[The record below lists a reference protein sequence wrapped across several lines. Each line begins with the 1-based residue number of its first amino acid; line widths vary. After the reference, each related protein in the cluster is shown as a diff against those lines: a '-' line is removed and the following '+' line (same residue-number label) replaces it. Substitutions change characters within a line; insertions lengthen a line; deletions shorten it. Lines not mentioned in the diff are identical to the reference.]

1 MKFLND
7 NKVIQTIVAYYK
19 DVATKEG
26 INKEILEY
34 FAQNSDGLT
43 DGEKY
48 VINIIYN
55 RLLHYRDDP
64 YYVALRYGN
73 DMYVSDTLLKLSL
86 TDDQIKEYDKVINN
100 MIENI
105 IKYDLKLSDILDF
118 HGLKNTVYWFKTPIG
133 HMFLTKYQFVFKSF
147 SSKEGQDGI
156 VIIQKTKSASH
167 YNGIIIE
174 RFDDVDDFNYVHANI
189 YATLLYYL
197 SKFDFDKIYSDVMSV
212 NIKQLVSKMKKL
224 YSKR

>member
-64 YYVALRYGN
+64 YYVALRHGN
-73 DMYVSDTLLKLSL
+73 GMYVSDTLLKLSL
-86 TDDQIKEYDKVINN
+86 TNDHIKEYDKVINN

-105 IKYDLKLSDILDF
+105 IKYNLKLSDILDF
-118 HGLKNTVYWFKTPIG
+118 HGLKNTAYSFKTPIG
-133 HMFLTKYQFVFKSF
+133 YMFLTKYQFVYKSF
-147 SSKEGQDGI
+147 SSKEEQDGI
-156 VIIQKTKSASH
+156 VIIQKTKSKSY

-174 RFDDVDDFNYVHANI
+174 GFDDVEDFNYVHANI

-197 SKFDFDKIYSDVMSV
+197 SKFDFDKIYRDVMSV
-212 NIKQLVSKMKKL
+212 DIKQLVSKMKQL
-224 YSKR
+224 YSQR

>member
-7 NKVIQTIVAYYK
+7 NKVYVLLVLNYK
-19 DVATKEG
+19 DLAKKDGLNDEF
-26 INKEILEY
+26 LEC

-48 VINIIYN
+48 AINIIYN
-55 RLLHYRDDP
+55 ELSDRDNTYYDTIAYRNGI
-64 YYVALRYGN
+64 YF
-73 DMYVSDTLLKLSL
+73 SDTLLKLSL

-118 HGLKNTVYWFKTPIG
+118 HGLKNTAYSFKTPIG
-133 HMFLTKYQFVFKSF
+133 YMFLTKYQFVYKSF
-147 SSKEGQDGI
+147 SFKEGQNDI
-156 VIIQKTKSASH
+156 VIIQKTKSKSY

-174 RFDDVDDFNYVHANI
+174 GFDDVETYNYAHAII

-197 SKFDFDKIYSDVMSV
+197 SKFDFYKIYRDVMSV
-212 NIKQLVSKMKKL
+212 DIKQLVSKMKQL
-224 YSKR
+224 YSQR

>member
-7 NKVIQTIVAYYK
+7 NKVYVMFVANYIDLAKK
-19 DVATKEG
+19 DELDD
-26 INKEILEY
+26 EFLEY
-34 FAQNSDGLT
+34 FEQNSDGLT

-48 VINIIYN
+48 AINIIYN
-55 RLLHYRDDP
+55 KLLDRDNPYHDVVAYR
-64 YYVALRYGN
+64 GG
-73 DMYVSDTLLKLSL
+73 MYFSETLLKLSL
-86 TDDQIKEYDKVINN
+86 TDDQKNEYNKVINN

-118 HGLKNTVYWFKTPIG
+118 HGLKDTAYWFETPIG
-133 HMFLTKYQFVFKSF
+133 HMFLTKYQFVYNNGK
-147 SSKEGQDGI
+147 GNI
-156 VIIQKTKSASH
+156 VIQKTKSSS
-167 YNGIIIE
+167 YINGIIIKGFE
-174 RFDDVDDFNYVHANI
+174 DVDDFNIFHARI

-212 NIKQLVSKMKKL
+212 DIKQLVSKMKKL